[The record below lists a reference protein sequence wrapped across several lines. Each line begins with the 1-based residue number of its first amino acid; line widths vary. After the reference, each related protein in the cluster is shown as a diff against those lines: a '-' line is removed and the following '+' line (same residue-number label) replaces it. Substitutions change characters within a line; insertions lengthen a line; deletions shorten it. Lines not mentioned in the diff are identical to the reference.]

1 MILLENSKILCYQ
14 QWKPLESK
22 KKVQE
27 KNSYKQAPK
36 DQSGKHTL
44 QDASSKLHKQ
54 QGGLRMRTLLSQHS
68 FLQGTFSGLSGDCV
82 QSR

>member
-22 KKVQE
+22 EKYKR

-36 DQSGKHTL
+36 AQSGKHTL
-44 QDASSKLHKQ
+44 QDAPSKLDKQ
-54 QGGLRMRTLLSQHS
+54 QWGLRMRTLLSQYS
-68 FLQGTFSGLSGDCV
+68 FLQGTFSGFSGDSV
-82 QSR
+82 QSS